1 MLSSVPRAIVNNCQC
16 KLNLTRPLAFAQVK
30 INNAGFHPSRATL
43 VSSSVVCQEK
53 KSLTLSKDNFVQR
66 MYNKIFS
73 GVPVAKLKS
82 SGYILLTHCGQG
94 INLIKFMETF
104 DMPDTFYSWFLVTEL
119 HVWLLGSRLM
129 GEGDEGRIVRN
140 AMVEALWIDCDN
152 RAKAL
157 GDMSSSTRS
166 KHIASV
172 AEEFQASLFIY
183 DEGLLGN
190 DLQLA
195 NALWRRFFLSM
206 YELEDDSTPAP
217 DPEKLLM
224 LVRYVRKVAH
234 YLDNMDAID
243 LIVKTNVVWPKLE

>member
-1 MLSSVPRAIVNNCQC
+1 M
-16 KLNLTRPLAFAQVK
+16 
-30 INNAGFHPSRATL
+30 G
-43 VSSSVVCQEK
+43 
-53 KSLTLSKDNFVQR
+53 
-66 MYNKIFS
+66 
-73 GVPVAKLKS
+73 
-82 SGYILLTHCGQG
+82 
-94 INLIKFMETF
+94 
-104 DMPDTFYSWFLVTEL
+104 
-119 HVWLLGSRLM
+119 

-206 YELEDDSTPAP
+206 YELEDGSKDAYS
-217 DPEKLLM
+217 
-224 LVRYVRKVAH
+224 VRSACESRTSLRSVAS
-234 YLDNMDAID
+234 L
-243 LIVKTNVVWPKLE
+243 T

>member
-1 MLSSVPRAIVNNCQC
+1 MYFYKRINMLSSLPRAIINNCSC
-16 KLNLTRPLAFAQVK
+16 KRNL
-30 INNAGFHPSRATL
+30 
-43 VSSSVVCQEK
+43 
-53 KSLTLSKDNFVQR
+53 
-66 MYNKIFS
+66 M
-73 GVPVAKLKS
+73 
-82 SGYILLTHCGQG
+82 SGYILLTHCGQATD
-94 INLIKFMETF
+94 LIKFMETF

-224 LVRYVRKVAH
+224 LVRYVRKVAN